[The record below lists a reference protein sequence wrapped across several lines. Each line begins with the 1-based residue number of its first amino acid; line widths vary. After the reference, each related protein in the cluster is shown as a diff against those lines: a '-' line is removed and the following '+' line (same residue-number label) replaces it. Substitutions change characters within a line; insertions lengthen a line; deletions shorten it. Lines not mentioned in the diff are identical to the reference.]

1 MPTGLFSHNREEP
14 AMEQEERAKAQEAP
28 HRLGQGPAA
37 CGGLKPVSV
46 MCSAWERRKHTIHMG
61 EGR

>member
-1 MPTGLFSHNREEP
+1 
-14 AMEQEERAKAQEAP
+14 MEQEERAKAQEAP